1 MDVGAATSDDS
12 HTLVKLTVVMATQ
25 IWRARAER
33 PALCL
38 HNDISERVGRE
49 WIRPPV
55 MAIVSL
61 KGAIRSVGL
70 ALARQLVRTS
80 QAQILFALKTANKV
94 TGERSGKLTYLL

>member
-1 MDVGAATSDDS
+1 
-12 HTLVKLTVVMATQ
+12 
-25 IWRARAER
+25 
-33 PALCL
+33 
-38 HNDISERVGRE
+38 
-49 WIRPPV
+49 

-94 TGERSGKLTYLL
+94 TGERNGKLTYLL